1 MLNGVSKRGP
11 VHPRTESPRAG
22 SWLEMKYTDPVPDTW
37 YQSHQTRDL
46 YFDKL
51 AGGPVVKTLCLHCSG
66 CGFDPWLGN

>member
-1 MLNGVSKRGP
+1 
-11 VHPRTESPRAG
+11 
-22 SWLEMKYTDPVPDTW
+22 MKYMDLVPDTR

-51 AGGPVVKTLCLHCSG
+51 AAGPVVKTLCLHCSG